1 MATTHDIKI
10 MELRRLRELQLQAAQ
25 HGPHTDPGVLIEIQ
39 ELRNKYPEVREVGI
53 SSRDRGDYD
62 FLMNTVAAALQRLT
76 LLEQRSD
83 KDDKRRINRQL
94 IHDVWMITITVIAF
108 VTFLL
113 VLNGH

>member
-1 MATTHDIKI
+1 MTTLRDIKI

-39 ELRNKYPEVREVGI
+39 ELRNKYPEVREVG
-53 SSRDRGDYD
+53 SHPNDRGDYD
-62 FLMNTVAAALQRLT
+62 FLMNVVAAALQRLT

-83 KDDKRRINRQL
+83 KDDKRRINRQF

-108 VTFLL
+108 ATLLL
-113 VLNGH
+113 VLAR

>member
-1 MATTHDIKI
+1 MSTTLRDIKI
-10 MELRRLRELQLQAAQ
+10 MDLRRLRELQLQAAQ

-53 SSRDRGDYD
+53 SSNDRGDYD
-62 FLMNTVAAALQRLT
+62 FLMNVVAAALQRLT
-76 LLEQRSD
+76 LLEQRND

-94 IHDVWMITITVIAF
+94 IQDIWMITITVIAF

-113 VLNGH
+113 VLNR